1 MMLLAI
7 TVAAGITAVVL
18 VCGVSAY
25 QILRQN
31 GWLIRRRESVE
42 GALEQL
48 APSDGGTRA
57 GGFGD
62 RSPAGS
68 RINRDGLPPGTE
80 APAFRLPRVGGGAL
94 SLQDYSGRRLMLV
107 FSDPGCGPCHA
118 LAPQLEALWRQPGTP
133 SVLMIS
139 RGDLKANER
148 TIEEHALTF
157 PVVLQQQWE
166 VSREYGTFAMPM
178 AYLIDEEGVI
188 ASKVAVGVTPILA
201 LMSRPRAHEV
211 TRASGHVAH
220 V

>member
-1 MMLLAI
+1 MPAI
-7 TVAAGITAVVL
+7 TVVAGMTAIVL
-18 VCGVSAY
+18 VFGLFAVE
-25 QILRQN
+25 ILRQN
-31 GWLIRRRESVE
+31 GRLMRRLEAVE
-42 GALEQL
+42 GTLEQL
-48 APSDGGTRA
+48 ASSDGGTRA

-62 RSPAGS
+62 RSLAGS
-68 RINRDGLPPGTE
+68 RINGDGLLPGTE

-107 FSDPGCGPCHA
+107 FSDPGCAPCNA
-118 LAPQLEALWRQPGTP
+118 LAPRLEALWRQPGTP

-139 RGDLKANER
+139 RGDLEANER
-148 TIEEHALTF
+148 TIEEQALTF
-157 PVVLQQQWE
+157 PVVLQLQWE

-188 ASKVAVGVTPILA
+188 ASNVAVGVTPILA
-201 LMSRPRAHEV
+201 LMSRPRAHDV